1 MRYRRRVYIPPT
13 TISIADSMSSVI
25 RPPDPCL
32 IAIALVV
39 RSRAGPRFV
48 YHYPPNPTLAESPST
63 APNKYDGAQPR
74 DEQEHEQA
82 DPDQEGKG
90 TDSGASVDEEGV
102 TSEEEASVVDRSER
116 ERERDRRSPSRQH
129 SQHSHSHSHSQFH
142 SHSHVRKKVAIQ
154 GQGAPGEKGA
164 EDKKGEGS
172 SLQADSFLG
181 LGYGVW
187 EKLLSPSPA
196 WHKRRFEVGVND
208 LTFVGRPVFVR
219 KDGTWRKRRKKRKS
233 EKSEKKREDEEKEK
247 SKKSVGL
254 SGLGAGLVGDGHI
267 PLTDTEDGGED
278 GGDEREDGEDEECSD
293 EEQLTIKDG
302 MTMFNVV
309 FVLNA
314 PALEYNVRVREMY
327 DNVVKK
333 FGKALKSE
341 QARANYVWK
350 EAQSILRIKE
360 KCREE
365 SESRLYKSILYG
377 C

>member
-48 YHYPPNPTLAESPST
+48 YHYPPNPSIAESPST
-63 APNKYDGAQPR
+63 LPNRYDQQPKQE
-74 DEQEHEQA
+74 EQEDA
-82 DPDQEGKG
+82 DPDQEVKG

-102 TSEEEASVVDRSER
+102 TSEDESSVVDRSEKV
-116 ERERDRRSPSRQH
+116 ERGDRRSPSR
-129 SQHSHSHSHSQFH
+129 SQTHA
-142 SHSHVRKKVAIQ
+142 VKKKVAIQ
-154 GQGAPGEKGA
+154 GPGEGDA
-164 EDKKGEGS
+164 EEKKSELM

-181 LGYGVW
+181 LKYGVW

-208 LTFVGRPVFVR
+208 LTFVGWPVFVR
-219 KDGTWRKRRKKRKS
+219 KDGTWRKRK
-233 EKSEKKREDEEKEK
+233 KKREKHSSSSRKKESKEEEEKG
-247 SKKSVGL
+247 KKNGFV
-254 SGLGAGLVGDGHI
+254 SGLGAVLGDLGI
-267 PLTDTEDGGED
+267 PMVSVPGDTDAED
-278 GGDEREDGEDEECSD
+278 GGDEEEDGSD

-309 FVLNA
+309 FVLN
-314 PALEYNVRVREMY
+314 PPTLEYNVRVREMY

-350 EAQSILRIKE
+350 EVQNILRVKE

-365 SESRLYKSILYG
+365 SRYFMSNIHRGWMLILVI
-377 C
+377 